1 MYTLVLLN
9 GGLGVRVGASMPKQL
24 LRLKGVPIFIYP
36 LRIADELDEITS
48 VVMNYPKGW
57 KDKIQTIVKQYAI
70 QTPISYV
77 EPGKTR
83 QASVHQ
89 MLELV
94 KTKHTLLHEAAR
106 PLISK
111 KDFSQLMAHKA
122 DNVTQTQPVPFTVL
136 QKAQGKEQHIGG
148 ILDRASL
155 LNIQLPQKFKTETL
169 RNAHEQAVAA
179 KETFTED
186 ASAVFKYGGKVS
198 YVTGSERNFKIT
210 AKLDVDLAE
219 FLAGRLD

>member
-36 LRIADELDEITS
+36 LRIADEIDEITS
-48 VVMNYPKGW
+48 VVMNFPKGW
-57 KDKIQTIVKQYAI
+57 KDKIETIVKQYAI

-77 EPGKTR
+77 DPGKTR

-89 MLELV
+89 MLDLV
-94 KTKHTLLHEAAR
+94 ETKYTLVHEAAR
-106 PLISK
+106 PLISQ
-111 KDFSQLMAHKA
+111 KDFRQLIEHKA
-122 DNVTQTQPVPFTVL
+122 DNVTQTQAVPFTVL
-136 QKAQGKEQHIGG
+136 QKAPGKEQQIGG
-148 ILDRASL
+148 VLNRASL
-155 LNIQLPQKFKTETL
+155 LNIQLPQKFKTATL
-169 RNAHEQAVAA
+169 KSAHEQAAA
-179 KETFTED
+179 AGDTFTED
-186 ASAVFKYGGKVS
+186 ASAVFSYGDKVS